1 MKNIKLNIKTK
12 TQNYSIIIGS
22 NLTKKI
28 SKILNNN
35 SLIFKN
41 CLLVV
46 DSKIPK
52 RKILEIKKSL
62 KKKNIYTFFY
72 KSK

>member
-1 MKNIKLNIKTK
+1 MKHIKLSVNTK
-12 TQNYSIIIGS
+12 TQNYPIIIGS

-28 SKILNNN
+28 SNILKEN
-35 SLIFKN
+35 SIISKN
-41 CLLVV
+41 CLLII
-46 DSKIPK
+46 DDKIPV

-62 KKKNIYTFFY
+62 KKKKYFYFFY

>member
-28 SKILNNN
+28 SKIL
-35 SLIFKN
+35 
-41 CLLVV
+41 
-46 DSKIPK
+46 KI
-52 RKILEIKKSL
+52 IQ
-62 KKKNIYTFFY
+62 
-72 KSK
+72 